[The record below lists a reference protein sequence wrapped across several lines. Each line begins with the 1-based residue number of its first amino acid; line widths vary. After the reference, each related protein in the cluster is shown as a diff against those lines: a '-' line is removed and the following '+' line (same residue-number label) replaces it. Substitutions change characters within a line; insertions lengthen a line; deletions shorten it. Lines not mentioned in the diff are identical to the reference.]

1 MTGRWNRLLPR
12 AATMVL
18 IVLVAV
24 GLSAQTTSGA
34 AVRPRGE
41 STPPTVSTA
50 VGALF
55 TTASGRIEQHFCT
68 ASVVASFY
76 GNVLITAA
84 HCLAGISFT
93 APDGVVF
100 APGYRNG
107 RFPLGVWNVTSAF
120 TTTNWTASRDPNDD
134 IAFLIAS
141 SPGRPP
147 VQQVAGADV
156 LGFNASL
163 PVRIEAVGY
172 PDTAS
177 QPVACS
183 ALAQDV
189 HPQGLRQVTF
199 ACPGFTDGTS
209 GGPLLSNVNPKTG
222 CGTLIG
228 VIGGYQQGGYTAAI
242 SYSAQLAQR
251 AAALFQLATSPTR
264 DPGHRND
271 PA

>member
-12 AATMVL
+12 AASVL
-18 IVLVAV
+18 LIGLVAV
-24 GLSAQTTSGA
+24 GLSAQKTSGA

-41 STPPTVSTA
+41 STALAASTA

-55 TTASGRIEQHFCT
+55 TTSDGRIGHHFCT
-68 ASVVASFY
+68 ASVVASFH

-100 APGYRNG
+100 APGYRDG

-120 TTTNWTASRDPNDD
+120 TTTKWTASRDPNDD
-134 IAFLIAS
+134 VAFLIAN

-147 VQQVAGADV
+147 VQLVAGADV
-156 LGFNASL
+156 LGLDVSL
-163 PVRIEAVGY
+163 PARIEAIGY

-177 QPVACS
+177 RPVACS
-183 ALAQDV
+183 ALALDV
-189 HPQGLRQVTF
+189 HPEGLRQLTF

-209 GGPLLSNVNPKTG
+209 GGPLLSDINPATG
-222 CGTLIG
+222 RGTLIG
-228 VIGGYQQGGYTAAI
+228 VIGGYQQGGITAAV
-242 SYSAQLAQR
+242 SYSARFAQNV
-251 AAALFQLATSPTR
+251 AALFQLATSPTR